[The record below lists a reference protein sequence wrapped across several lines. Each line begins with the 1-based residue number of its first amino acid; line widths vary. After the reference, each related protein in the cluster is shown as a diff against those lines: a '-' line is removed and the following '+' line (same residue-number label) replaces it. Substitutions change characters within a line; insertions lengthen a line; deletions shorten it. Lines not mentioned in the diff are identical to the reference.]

1 MKRIIPLL
9 LFFLLL
15 LTSLSWAEVSERQRN
30 GLSEQMMNDITRAYG
45 KTRDLDVNEPLAQ
58 VFRNLVAQTKRKN
71 INYRMRIAQND
82 KINAYALPD
91 GRVVFLSGLI
101 HHLPGDDMTPL
112 AWVAAHEIAH
122 IEMRHG
128 EKKFTRSLTTGIL
141 LAVLTGGSSEWVQ
154 ALAGVSQG
162 ILTSGYSRVQEYE
175 ADREALVLMRQ
186 AGYDPQGS
194 LVTLRL
200 FEDLDKKRGG
210 LRIFPTHP
218 KPADRM
224 KSVMAWMD
232 KNGIAVAGQG
242 QDNSSAQSDQQGR
255 GQGSNASQGTAL
267 GSSAPQPSGVRGN
280 DRPSVEFPQDS
291 PPPLP

>member
-1 MKRIIPLL
+1 MKLIVTFMLVFMLILPTLA
-9 LFFLLL
+9 
-15 LTSLSWAEVSERQRN
+15 WAEVSERQRLA
-30 GLSEQMMNDITRAYG
+30 LSEQMMNDITRTYG
-45 KTRDLDVNEPLAQ
+45 KTRDLDENEPLAQ

-71 INYRMRIAQND
+71 INYRMRIAQNER
-82 KINAYALPD
+82 INAYALPD

-101 HHLPGDDMTPL
+101 KSLPGDDMAPL

-128 EKKFTRSLTTGIL
+128 EKKFTQSLTTGIL
-141 LAVLTGGSSEWVQ
+141 LAVLVSGSSEWIQ
-154 ALAGVSQG
+154 GLAGVSQG
-162 ILTSGYSRVQEYE
+162 ILTSGYSRVKEYE
-175 ADREALVLMRQ
+175 ADREGLVLMRQ

-200 FEDLDKKRGG
+200 FEDLSKKRGG

-218 KPADRM
+218 RPVDRM
-224 KSVMAWMD
+224 KSVMAWME

-242 QDNSSAQSDQQGR
+242 QAQETGNGHTGQCSPG
-255 GQGSNASQGTAL
+255 GQGAFTPPPAGA
-267 GSSAPQPSGVRGN
+267 RGN
-280 DRPSVEFPQDS
+280 DRPSIEFPQDS